1 MLAHFSVISAYFI
14 NYMPNAGTLF
24 GDVHLWHM
32 LVHPY
37 PPVQEARHWHHRL
50 PHNRFQLG
58 IKKRAFFKHLIVDGG
73 QPEALDWCFARHV
86 VLTYHTKKKFQL
98 IFLGTGISLT
108 IR

>member
-73 QPEALDWCFARHV
+73 QPKALDWCFARHV
-86 VLTYHTKKKFQL
+86 VLTYHTKQNFN
-98 IFLGTGISLT
+98 
-108 IR
+108 